1 MNPVIGLDVSKGESH
16 AQAFS
21 DRGSPYGKTFRFE
34 HNLEGLASFLRFAQN
49 VESFAGQRPA
59 IVLEA
64 TGHYHS
70 PVIQFLDD
78 HQYLYIV
85 INPLISHQAKKMN
98 LRKVQ
103 TDVADAYQLGEM
115 FYKEELEP
123 YKKRGQYL
131 MNLRYMTRQHESLT
145 EMYVQV
151 KLQFQAVLDQVFP
164 EYHGVFGDLYSKV
177 SLRFLAQY
185 PTSQSVLALSKEN
198 VTANIKRLVGHVASN
213 RWSLERAQKLMAAAE
228 RNPFRETAFPSH
240 LISLEL
246 FINLLLQY
254 QEHLTKLDKS
264 IETLAEELM
273 EYDLIQSIP
282 GIGTKIAATI
292 LAEVGEI
299 DRFDHA
305 KKLVAFAGI
314 DPSVFSSGKFT
325 ATRNKITKRGSRR
338 LRTALYQAV
347 RCGLKGLRNKR
358 IRAYYDKKRA
368 EGKLFKVA
376 VIACVNRLIHWIYAI
391 LTKKEPFRLT
401 E

>member
-1 MNPVIGLDVSKGESH
+1 
-16 AQAFS
+16 
-21 DRGSPYGKTFRFE
+21 
-34 HNLEGLASFLRFAQN
+34 
-49 VESFAGQRPA
+49 
-59 IVLEA
+59 
-64 TGHYHS
+64 
-70 PVIQFLDD
+70 
-78 HQYLYIV
+78 
-85 INPLISHQAKKMN
+85 
-98 LRKVQ
+98 
-103 TDVADAYQLGEM
+103 
-115 FYKEELEP
+115 
-123 YKKRGQYL
+123 
-131 MNLRYMTRQHESLT
+131 MNLRYLTRQHESLT

-185 PTSQSVLALSKEN
+185 PTSQSVLALSEEN
-198 VTANIKRLVGHVASN
+198 VTANIKSLVGHVASN

-314 DPSVFSSGKFT
+314 KFT

-347 RCGLKGLRNKR
+347 RCGLKGSRNKR

-368 EGKLFKVA
+368 EGKLFKIA